1 MRLRSKLGKLG
12 SQNSLQGS
20 VRDKDRV
27 TEEPC
32 AVKVAS
38 TVLEPSG
45 EGDPVA

>member
-1 MRLRSKLGKLG
+1 MRLRSKLGNLR

-20 VRDKDRV
+20 VRDKDRAI
-27 TEEPC
+27 EEPC

-45 EGDPVA
+45 GGDPVA